1 MDAHLNL
8 GKFLYE
14 ETPAWK
20 TYQAP
25 VTSDVI
31 TTWYQERAREIE
43 QYSGLVDNALA
54 LVELGIDNGI
64 KGLDLIHHH
73 LKTLYTLV
81 YQCNCNSTVTLSQEE
96 SMSDLEKLHRM
107 TKEARGSP
115 TFITAFVQMAV
126 PFLSRVEG
134 MEGGKAR
141 RQLLEQYMVSLAKV
155 VSQPQAPQGKAII
168 RDVGDMMSL
177 ALKCVYSCERCEQLD
192 AADRI
197 LECLPMGTTGLSEEL
212 HVLHKD
218 IDKLEDH
225 LSAMEILNLYG
236 TQKPISH
243 IRNIQDSPAEAK
255 QLMVRLT
262 RGASRQPSSGSQET
276 FWRNLLQHL
285 LTLRGRVFTCVE
297 PSTCYQLPYDKS
309 VELVVYAAR
318 EYFNSAAN
326 YRDRDM
332 SLAKS
337 CLALIK
343 DCPAAIQSEL
353 NLFSSLEIV
362 EGFGLGLLPLQVR
375 LCENKLDIIKRVLKE
390 CPDAYKQSEKLFRLA
405 HLLGLDGVETP
416 VAMPAA
422 GIPMA
427 PGQGHTSIL
436 IANTAIEKEDFRFAH
451 KLCSQLM
458 SAQFPPAWEV
468 CRKLAGQ
475 GQFKELQSKL
485 ELTSFVLTHRPEEEL
500 RHVMKERGAMEVQLL
515 SAESHDSGRSSIIGR
530 SVQQIVTKG
539 TGVVQQFIRH
549 RPLGVL
555 GKQSDQDVIEECL
568 EQLGDEVER
577 LCNEEQVERMNLALS
592 YHPFYTTDGMDVHNQ
607 ASYGRL
613 AMEYSDLDTHLMLS
627 YLLALPQ
634 VTAAD
639 QLFSKMAVSKVSLQ
653 LAIYYACLQIYART
667 AESSDGEPLLCPPA
681 TLMSHVISHVIG
693 HSTAEWPVG
702 VQPAVELLQCYRTQL
717 CDHVQAETLLGL
729 GTGIDVQRFTQDLD
743 YRRETILSL
752 ARTMDTNMFKTAQS
766 LAKPH
771 KVAEW
776 ELYMALTTWLLTDH
790 RQTYSLVIIPTCVCS
805 LPVSDAQKKLGDPR
819 IAEVLL
825 SNPQETASRLQE
837 DTYPLIPG
845 TKYGL
850 LLVFYTLLQQCAE
863 EEAEIKNGDV
873 DLSIHVSLL
882 KKFKSAVRGMDYK
895 TLMTGE
901 DSVSVLRPALL
912 ATNVHLIA
920 KLAAKIPCKAC
931 DNGFL
936 SSEVVFRVFAEKLFM
951 TGDGKQT
958 EPQDKLPLSTR
969 IELLGRLL
977 KLWRRALNGAS
988 SAEVTGSSEEGHN
1001 SIAMEMALEHLRSV
1015 HTAAL
1020 KRPQE
1025 CSEVYAVCSKMVA
1038 SGLRLDV
1045 VGTVLD
1051 VTHKVQPHTM
1061 SVLSLV
1067 QEALSHALEELR
1079 HTDSE
1084 PQDVLCKIET
1094 VISSVRQH
1102 EQESGRLVSSG
1113 QVLAIIRPHCSDSSH
1128 TVDTRRALLHIIE
1141 KHLTLSEDD
1150 LNLLILYQTQAIL
1163 LNQFAVL
1170 ATLEH
1175 VSSAQGRTALFTTLL
1190 RQASTLDQLQVLE
1203 CLLETWGEDSRF
1215 PVQESWCELME
1226 AMSSVAEGAT
1236 GVILARAG
1244 RSHVPEEVDEAIWHK
1259 LSSGSV
1265 VDGLKYSLVAGGV
1278 VMKKSLEQ
1286 LQQESSVP
1294 IMSADVFELLI
1305 VKKQVSLVVSLPFYI
1320 QLSAHLQSP
1329 QEDISTELFTKVLS
1343 CSASELSERL
1353 SLNQPAKRVREVA
1366 QQLFDGGFK
1375 AAAGSLVLSTQQFHP
1390 NTLTVSDGVTYV
1402 NRLMRR

>member
-1 MDAHLNL
+1 M
-8 GKFLYE
+8 
-14 ETPAWK
+14 W
-20 TYQAP
+20 
-25 VTSDVI
+25 S
-31 TTWYQERAREIE
+31 
-43 QYSGLVDNALA
+43 
-54 LVELGIDNGI
+54 
-64 KGLDLIHHH
+64 
-73 LKTLYTLV
+73 
-81 YQCNCNSTVTLSQEE
+81 
-96 SMSDLEKLHRM
+96 
-107 TKEARGSP
+107 
-115 TFITAFVQMAV
+115 
-126 PFLSRVEG
+126 
-134 MEGGKAR
+134 
-141 RQLLEQYMVSLAKV
+141 
-155 VSQPQAPQGKAII
+155 
-168 RDVGDMMSL
+168 
-177 ALKCVYSCERCEQLD
+177 
-192 AADRI
+192 
-197 LECLPMGTTGLSEEL
+197 
-212 HVLHKD
+212 
-218 IDKLEDH
+218 
-225 LSAMEILNLYG
+225 
-236 TQKPISH
+236 
-243 IRNIQDSPAEAK
+243 
-255 QLMVRLT
+255 
-262 RGASRQPSSGSQET
+262 
-276 FWRNLLQHL
+276 
-285 LTLRGRVFTCVE
+285 
-297 PSTCYQLPYDKS
+297 
-309 VELVVYAAR
+309 
-318 EYFNSAAN
+318 
-326 YRDRDM
+326 
-332 SLAKS
+332 
-337 CLALIK
+337 
-343 DCPAAIQSEL
+343 
-353 NLFSSLEIV
+353 
-362 EGFGLGLLPLQVR
+362 
-375 LCENKLDIIKRVLKE
+375 
-390 CPDAYKQSEKLFRLA
+390 
-405 HLLGLDGVETP
+405 
-416 VAMPAA
+416 
-422 GIPMA
+422 
-427 PGQGHTSIL
+427 
-436 IANTAIEKEDFRFAH
+436 
-451 KLCSQLM
+451 
-458 SAQFPPAWEV
+458 
-468 CRKLAGQ
+468 
-475 GQFKELQSKL
+475 
-485 ELTSFVLTHRPEEEL
+485 
-500 RHVMKERGAMEVQLL
+500 
-515 SAESHDSGRSSIIGR
+515 DSGRRAQSFT
-530 SVQQIVTKG
+530 VTKG

-568 EQLGDEVER
+568 EQLEDEVER

-592 YHPFYTTDGMDVHNQ
+592 YHPFYTTDGMDVHKQ

-613 AMEYSDLDTHLMLS
+613 AMEHTDLDTLLMLS

-667 AESSDGEPLLCPPA
+667 AELSDGEPLLCPPA

-743 YRRETILSL
+743 YKRETILSL

-805 LPVSDAQKKLGDPR
+805 LPVSDAQKKLGDPKV
-819 IAEVLL
+819 AEVLL

-977 KLWRRALNGAS
+977 KLWRRALNGAT

-1084 PQDVLCKIET
+1084 PQDALCKIET

-1141 KHLTLSEDD
+1141 K
-1150 LNLLILYQTQAIL
+1150 
-1163 LNQFAVL
+1163 

-1175 VSSAQGRTALFTTLL
+1175 VSSAQGRSALFTTLL
-1190 RQASTLDQLQVLE
+1190 RQASSFKCWSAYLKLGAKIQ
-1203 CLLETWGEDSRF
+1203 
-1215 PVQESWCELME
+1215 VQESWCELME

-1320 QLSAHLQSP
+1320 QLSAHLQLP

-1353 SLNQPAKRVREVA
+1353 SLNHPAKRVREVA

>member
-1 MDAHLNL
+1 MRGKKLMRHFNTVPKVSTFRGHCIVKIANREGNGRCLGRHSNRFVNSLVSHLRHRDL
-8 GKFLYE
+8 VAFLHVLNN
-14 ETPAWK
+14 PL
-20 TYQAP
+20 
-25 VTSDVI
+25 
-31 TTWYQERAREIE
+31 RC
-43 QYSGLVDNALA
+43 G
-54 LVELGIDNGI
+54 
-64 KGLDLIHHH
+64 
-73 LKTLYTLV
+73 
-81 YQCNCNSTVTLSQEE
+81 CNST
-96 SMSDLEKLHRM
+96 
-107 TKEARGSP
+107 
-115 TFITAFVQMAV
+115 
-126 PFLSRVEG
+126 
-134 MEGGKAR
+134 
-141 RQLLEQYMVSLAKV
+141 
-155 VSQPQAPQGKAII
+155 
-168 RDVGDMMSL
+168 
-177 ALKCVYSCERCEQLD
+177 
-192 AADRI
+192 
-197 LECLPMGTTGLSEEL
+197 
-212 HVLHKD
+212 
-218 IDKLEDH
+218 
-225 LSAMEILNLYG
+225 
-236 TQKPISH
+236 
-243 IRNIQDSPAEAK
+243 
-255 QLMVRLT
+255 
-262 RGASRQPSSGSQET
+262 
-276 FWRNLLQHL
+276 
-285 LTLRGRVFTCVE
+285 
-297 PSTCYQLPYDKS
+297 
-309 VELVVYAAR
+309 
-318 EYFNSAAN
+318 
-326 YRDRDM
+326 
-332 SLAKS
+332 
-337 CLALIK
+337 
-343 DCPAAIQSEL
+343 
-353 NLFSSLEIV
+353 
-362 EGFGLGLLPLQVR
+362 
-375 LCENKLDIIKRVLKE
+375 
-390 CPDAYKQSEKLFRLA
+390 
-405 HLLGLDGVETP
+405 
-416 VAMPAA
+416 
-422 GIPMA
+422 
-427 PGQGHTSIL
+427 
-436 IANTAIEKEDFRFAH
+436 
-451 KLCSQLM
+451 
-458 SAQFPPAWEV
+458 
-468 CRKLAGQ
+468 
-475 GQFKELQSKL
+475 
-485 ELTSFVLTHRPEEEL
+485 
-500 RHVMKERGAMEVQLL
+500 
-515 SAESHDSGRSSIIGR
+515 
-530 SVQQIVTKG
+530 
-539 TGVVQQFIRH
+539 

-592 YHPFYTTDGMDVHNQ
+592 YHPFYTTDGMDVHKQ

-613 AMEYSDLDTHLMLS
+613 AMEHTDLDTLLMLS

-634 VTAAD
+634 PA
-639 QLFSKMAVSKVSLQ
+639 SL
-653 LAIYYACLQIYART
+653 
-667 AESSDGEPLLCPPA
+667 G
-681 TLMSHVISHVIG
+681 
-693 HSTAEWPVG
+693 
-702 VQPAVELLQCYRTQL
+702 
-717 CDHVQAETLLGL
+717 
-729 GTGIDVQRFTQDLD
+729 
-743 YRRETILSL
+743 
-752 ARTMDTNMFKTAQS
+752 
-766 LAKPH
+766 
-771 KVAEW
+771 
-776 ELYMALTTWLLTDH
+776 
-790 RQTYSLVIIPTCVCS
+790 CS
-805 LPVSDAQKKLGDPR
+805 
-819 IAEVLL
+819 
-825 SNPQETASRLQE
+825 
-837 DTYPLIPG
+837 
-845 TKYGL
+845 
-850 LLVFYTLLQQCAE
+850 
-863 EEAEIKNGDV
+863 EEARRPKDSRSVAKQPSGGLWQLGEHDSDFAVPMVLAVLVGSGVSGAGRRSSGAGICAGLCEDEGGVGAALRSSLEYLLPNGDV

-958 EPQDKLPLSTR
+958 EPLDKLPLSTR
-969 IELLGRLL
+969 IELLGQLL

-1001 SIAMEMALEHLRSV
+1001 SVAMEMALEHLRSV
-1015 HTAAL
+1015 HTVAL

-1025 CSEVYAVCSKMVA
+1025 CSEEQWSSFMNELEFSFSQTDKVYAVCSKMVA

-1051 VTHKVQPHTM
+1051 LTHKVQPHTM

-1084 PQDVLCKIET
+1084 PQDALCKIET

-1163 LNQFAVL
+1163 LNQFAVE

-1286 LQQESSVP
+1286 LQQECSAP

-1343 CSASELSERL
+1343 SQLQSSLNGCLSTNRPSVLGRLHSSCLMVASRL
-1353 SLNQPAKRVREVA
+1353 SWKSCVVHSAVPPK
-1366 QQLFDGGFK
+1366 
-1375 AAAGSLVLSTQQFHP
+1375 HP
-1390 NTLTVSDGVTYV
+1390 HCQ
-1402 NRLMRR
+1402 

>member
-1 MDAHLNL
+1 MKNNKSSIGISPDPTCIREGVA
-8 GKFLYE
+8 
-14 ETPAWK
+14 TP
-20 TYQAP
+20 
-25 VTSDVI
+25 D
-31 TTWYQERAREIE
+31 
-43 QYSGLVDNALA
+43 YS
-54 LVELGIDNGI
+54 
-64 KGLDLIHHH
+64 
-73 LKTLYTLV
+73 
-81 YQCNCNSTVTLSQEE
+81 
-96 SMSDLEKLHRM
+96 LE
-107 TKEARGSP
+107 
-115 TFITAFVQMAV
+115 
-126 PFLSRVEG
+126 
-134 MEGGKAR
+134 
-141 RQLLEQYMVSLAKV
+141 Y
-155 VSQPQAPQGKAII
+155 
-168 RDVGDMMSL
+168 
-177 ALKCVYSCERCEQLD
+177 
-192 AADRI
+192 
-197 LECLPMGTTGLSEEL
+197 
-212 HVLHKD
+212 
-218 IDKLEDH
+218 
-225 LSAMEILNLYG
+225 
-236 TQKPISH
+236 
-243 IRNIQDSPAEAK
+243 
-255 QLMVRLT
+255 
-262 RGASRQPSSGSQET
+262 
-276 FWRNLLQHL
+276 LLQ
-285 LTLRGRVFTCVE
+285 
-297 PSTCYQLPYDKS
+297 
-309 VELVVYAAR
+309 
-318 EYFNSAAN
+318 
-326 YRDRDM
+326 
-332 SLAKS
+332 
-337 CLALIK
+337 
-343 DCPAAIQSEL
+343 
-353 NLFSSLEIV
+353 
-362 EGFGLGLLPLQVR
+362 
-375 LCENKLDIIKRVLKE
+375 
-390 CPDAYKQSEKLFRLA
+390 
-405 HLLGLDGVETP
+405 
-416 VAMPAA
+416 
-422 GIPMA
+422 
-427 PGQGHTSIL
+427 
-436 IANTAIEKEDFRFAH
+436 
-451 KLCSQLM
+451 
-458 SAQFPPAWEV
+458 
-468 CRKLAGQ
+468 
-475 GQFKELQSKL
+475 
-485 ELTSFVLTHRPEEEL
+485 
-500 RHVMKERGAMEVQLL
+500 
-515 SAESHDSGRSSIIGR
+515 
-530 SVQQIVTKG
+530 
-539 TGVVQQFIRH
+539 
-549 RPLGVL
+549 
-555 GKQSDQDVIEECL
+555 
-568 EQLGDEVER
+568 
-577 LCNEEQVERMNLALS
+577 
-592 YHPFYTTDGMDVHNQ
+592 
-607 ASYGRL
+607 
-613 AMEYSDLDTHLMLS
+613 
-627 YLLALPQ
+627 
-634 VTAAD
+634 
-639 QLFSKMAVSKVSLQ
+639 
-653 LAIYYACLQIYART
+653 
-667 AESSDGEPLLCPPA
+667 
-681 TLMSHVISHVIG
+681 
-693 HSTAEWPVG
+693 
-702 VQPAVELLQCYRTQL
+702 
-717 CDHVQAETLLGL
+717 
-729 GTGIDVQRFTQDLD
+729 
-743 YRRETILSL
+743 
-752 ARTMDTNMFKTAQS
+752 
-766 LAKPH
+766 
-771 KVAEW
+771 
-776 ELYMALTTWLLTDH
+776 
-790 RQTYSLVIIPTCVCS
+790 
-805 LPVSDAQKKLGDPR
+805 
-819 IAEVLL
+819 
-825 SNPQETASRLQE
+825 
-837 DTYPLIPG
+837 
-845 TKYGL
+845 
-850 LLVFYTLLQQCAE
+850 
-863 EEAEIKNGDV
+863 NGDV

-958 EPQDKLPLSTR
+958 EPQDKEQWSSFMN
-969 IELLGRLL
+969 ELEFSFSQTD
-977 KLWRRALNGAS
+977 K
-988 SAEVTGSSEEGHN
+988 
-1001 SIAMEMALEHLRSV
+1001 
-1015 HTAAL
+1015 
-1020 KRPQE
+1020 
-1025 CSEVYAVCSKMVA
+1025 VYAVCSKMVA

-1163 LNQFAVL
+1163 LNQFAVE

-1320 QLSAHLQSP
+1320 QLSAHLQLP

-1353 SLNQPAKRVREVA
+1353 SLDQPAKRVREVA

>member
-1 MDAHLNL
+1 
-8 GKFLYE
+8 
-14 ETPAWK
+14 
-20 TYQAP
+20 
-25 VTSDVI
+25 
-31 TTWYQERAREIE
+31 
-43 QYSGLVDNALA
+43 
-54 LVELGIDNGI
+54 
-64 KGLDLIHHH
+64 
-73 LKTLYTLV
+73 
-81 YQCNCNSTVTLSQEE
+81 
-96 SMSDLEKLHRM
+96 
-107 TKEARGSP
+107 
-115 TFITAFVQMAV
+115 
-126 PFLSRVEG
+126 

-212 HVLHKD
+212 LVLHKD

-225 LSAMEILNLYG
+225 LSCKVVHMGSLCGPYF
-236 TQKPISH
+236 
-243 IRNIQDSPAEAK
+243 QDSPAEAK
-255 QLMVRLT
+255 QLIVRLT

-297 PSTCYQLPYDKS
+297 PSTCYQVFTESLLCSGQEANIQLASQLLTSSLQTPSRSESQISKATPPSGFSYQLPYDKS

-337 CLALIK
+337 CLE

-375 LCENKLDIIKRVLKE
+375 LCENKLDIIKRVLEE

-416 VAMPAA
+416 VAMPTA

-427 PGQGHTSIL
+427 PGKGHTSIL
-436 IANTAIEKEDFRFAH
+436 IANAAIEKEDFRFAH

-458 SAQFPPAWEV
+458 SAQFPLAWEV

-485 ELTSFVLTHRPEEEL
+485 ELTSFVLTHCPEEEL
-500 RHVMKERGAMEVQLL
+500 RHVLKERGAMEVQLL
-515 SAESHDSGRSSIIGR
+515 SAESHDSGRSTIIGR

-577 LCNEEQVERMNLALS
+577 LCNEEQV
-592 YHPFYTTDGMDVHNQ
+592 
-607 ASYGRL
+607 
-613 AMEYSDLDTHLMLS
+613 
-627 YLLALPQ
+627 
-634 VTAAD
+634 TAAD

-667 AESSDGEPLLCPPA
+667 AELSDGEPLLCPPA

-805 LPVSDAQKKLGDPR
+805 LPVSDAQKKLGDPK

-882 KKFKSAVRGMDYK
+882 KKFKSALRGMDYK

-1286 LQQESSVP
+1286 LQQESAVP